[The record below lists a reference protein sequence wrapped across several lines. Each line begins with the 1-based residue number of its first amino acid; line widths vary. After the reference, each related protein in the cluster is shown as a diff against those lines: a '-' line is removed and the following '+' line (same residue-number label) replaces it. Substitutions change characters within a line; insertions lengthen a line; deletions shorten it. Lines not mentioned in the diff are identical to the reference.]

1 MSGLTCICQP
11 DGMTANCELPTSNWE
26 GVIALMLCVLV
37 VLAKRCWSDLD
48 YESEEDDDPPSD
60 MYR

>member
-26 GVIALMLCVLV
+26 GVITLMLCMLMA
-37 VLAKRCWSDLD
+37 VLAMRCWSNVD
-48 YESEEDDDPPSD
+48 YESDDEEPPSG